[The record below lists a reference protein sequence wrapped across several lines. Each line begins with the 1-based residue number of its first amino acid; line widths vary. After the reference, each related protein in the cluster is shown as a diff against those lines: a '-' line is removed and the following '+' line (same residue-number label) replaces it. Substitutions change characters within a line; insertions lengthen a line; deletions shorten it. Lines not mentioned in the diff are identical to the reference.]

1 MHTDTNTTT
10 TMFSAVFDSP
20 HAGEAGVSLRRLNDD
35 TGYVLEWT
43 DFVANDWSETFP
55 NMSTALARL
64 ALLAFC
70 CETDWDA
77 MFKDDSS
84 EFVARWKEFTSTRTS
99 GN

>member
-10 TMFSAVFDSP
+10 VFNAVFEAP
-20 HAGEAGVSLRRLNDD
+20 HAGEAGVALRRLNDD

-64 ALLAFC
+64 ALLAYC

-77 MFKDDSS
+77 TFKNDSKDFFLNWVDFAES
-84 EFVARWKEFTSTRTS
+84 AV
-99 GN
+99 N